1 MVKGSTSLP
10 PGVAFERPS
19 TLIATWFGVGLLPRA
34 PGTWGSLAAL
44 PLAWIIVA
52 ELGPLAFPVVI
63 ALVFAAGWWASA
75 EVVKRG
81 GGADPSYIVV
91 DEVVGQLIA
100 LSVVPADPLYYA
112 LAFLGFRFFDI
123 VKPWP
128 ISWADRRVKGGL
140 GVMLDDVF
148 AGLAVA
154 IIFVVYLYFVAG

>member
-1 MVKGSTSLP
+1 MSPTPP
-10 PGVAFERPS
+10 PGVAFERPA

-44 PLAWIIVA
+44 PLAWIVVA
-52 ELGPLAFPVVI
+52 GLGPFAFPVVI
-63 ALVFAAGWWASA
+63 ALLFVAGWWASA
-75 EVVKRG
+75 DVVERG
-81 GGADPSYIVV
+81 GGGDPSYIVV

-128 ISWADRRVKGGL
+128 ISWADRSVKGGL

>member
-1 MVKGSTSLP
+1 MVKVSTSLP
-10 PGVAFERPS
+10 PGVAFNRPA
-19 TLIATWFGVGLLPRA
+19 TLIATWFGVGLLPWA

-44 PLAWIIVA
+44 PLAWTAVA
-52 ELGPLAFPVVI
+52 GLDPFAFPVVI
-63 ALVFAAGWWASA
+63 ALLFAAGWWASA
-75 EVVKRG
+75 EVVERD

-128 ISWADRRVKGGL
+128 ISWADRSVKGGL

-154 IIFVVYLYFVAG
+154 IVFVVYLYFVAG